1 MRVRHRVCRS
11 ATASIRHPRGTLLK
25 VRKMK
30 TIRSLIAVAALLP
43 MTVLA
48 ADPVEVD
55 YDPPQRL
62 DVRYRLFKT
71 KNTWN
76 FVELDTQTGK
86 LWQVQF
92 VLNDDVNRKKL
103 PMNAE
108 VLAKD
113 GKPGRFTLYPTRN
126 MYNFVLLDQET
137 GKTWQTQWS
146 TESGQ
151 GIWPIEQKAEKS
163 GSGWK
168 E

>member
-1 MRVRHRVCRS
+1 
-11 ATASIRHPRGTLLK
+11 
-25 VRKMK
+25 MK
-30 TIRSLIAVAALLP
+30 IPRSLIVVAALLP
-43 MTVLA
+43 MAALA

-71 KNTWN
+71 KNLWN
-76 FVELDTQTGK
+76 FIELDTQTGK

-92 VLNDDVNRKKL
+92 VVNDDANRKKL

-113 GKPGRFTLYPTRN
+113 GKPGRFTLYPTKN

-146 TESGQ
+146 TASGQ
-151 GIWPIEQKAEKS
+151 GIWPIEQKAES
-163 GSGWK
+163 SDSGWK
-168 E
+168 Q

>member
-1 MRVRHRVCRS
+1 MKIAR
-11 ATASIRHPRGTLLK
+11 LLI
-25 VRKMK
+25 V
-30 TIRSLIAVAALLP
+30 AAALLP
-43 MTVLA
+43 MTALA

-92 VLNDDVNRKKL
+92 SIKEDSSRLKVVINNDALV
-103 PMNAE
+103 
-108 VLAKD
+108 KD
-113 GKPGRFTLYPTRN
+113 GKPGRFTLFPTRN

-137 GKTWQTQWS
+137 GKTWQAQWS

-163 GSGWK
+163 DSGWK
-168 E
+168 Q